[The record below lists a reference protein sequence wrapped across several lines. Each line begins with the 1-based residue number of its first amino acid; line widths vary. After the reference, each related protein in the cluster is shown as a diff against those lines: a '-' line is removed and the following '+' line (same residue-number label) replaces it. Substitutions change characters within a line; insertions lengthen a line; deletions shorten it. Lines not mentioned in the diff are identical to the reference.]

1 MLLTAVS
8 EVLPE
13 LQGLGLEQSE
23 TAVLLT
29 AAFEVL
35 PELQGLGLEQS
46 EVLPV
51 FVLPCVFALEFV
63 LDNRQD
69 SAVLC
74 CEYNRQVPAVL
85 CCCLS

>member
-1 MLLTAVS
+1 MLLTAVLV
-8 EVLPE
+8 VLPE
-13 LQGLGLEQSE
+13 LQGLGLEQTE

-29 AAFEVL
+29 AVFDVL

-63 LDNRQD
+63 LGLGTGLTTL
-69 SAVLC
+69 LC
-74 CEYNRQVPAVL
+74 RLLY
-85 CCCLS
+85 